1 MSSHWS
7 GVARATGWGLLMLLL
22 LGALSPPSLGHEA
35 DSARGPVAGPV
46 PGQADDAGPRLVVT
60 DRLRG
65 SAAHVRRWPGR
76 TITYTESIPAKWDWS
91 LERALN
97 AWNTAG
103 GHLRFVKAK
112 KGHRAQLT
120 IGYGDTHGAD
130 GYATVGPAPRAF
142 VHLNPGYKNGSVS
155 AERKVWVG
163 RLFTH
168 ELGHVVGFQHT
179 GGKCSL
185 MVPVFNLSECP
196 LLDKDPG
203 YYACRWIDKPLLKRF
218 VAAYGGKAKLASKKC
233 LIDPLPGQLGNAQFS
248 GGTGGP
254 VTLRWSAPSSAPPG
268 SKVHVEAWAGASCAG
283 DPPRELD
290 VDLPLG
296 AGSWTDPSDGTGGP
310 HCFRARVV
318 NRYGAGPAP
327 ITAVVNR
334 YQNPVAP
341 PSVVGGAWD
350 PSQHGWSFTAT
361 WPANATLVAYTSFAD
376 PATCPVPDAAGAS
389 HTSYDH
395 GDALFV
401 YAAGPDQCLTFVSR
415 STAGV
420 TSAAVTLHL
429 QAPRPPA
436 PVVGTPVYDAGFDS
450 WSVTVGSV
458 QGFDPVAEVRTGSC
472 PGSPPANLTWPDYP
486 EFFYALQTGPNCL
499 FVALADFWFT
509 DWYGPVVMKNFTQPG
524 A

>member
-1 MSSHWS
+1 
-7 GVARATGWGLLMLLL
+7 MLLL
-22 LGALSPPSLGHEA
+22 LGALSPPSLGHDA
-35 DSARGPVAGPV
+35 GSARGPVAGAV
-46 PGQADDAGPRLVVT
+46 RGQADEAGPRLVVA

-76 TITYTESIPAKWDWS
+76 TITYSESISAKWDWS

-97 AWNTAG
+97 AWNSAG

-112 KGHRAQLT
+112 KGRRPQLV

-142 VHLNPGYKNGSVS
+142 VHLNPGYKNARDT
-155 AERKVWVG
+155 AEGKVWVG

-179 GGKCSL
+179 AGKCSL
-185 MVPVFNLSECP
+185 MVAIFDLGACP
-196 LLDKDPG
+196 LLDKEPG

-218 VAAYGGKAKLASKKC
+218 VAAYGGKAKQAPQKC

-268 SKVHVEAWAGASCAG
+268 SKVHVEIWAGASCVG

-296 AGSWTDPSDGTGGP
+296 SGSWTDPSDGTGGP
-310 HCFRARVV
+310 HCFRALVV
-318 NRYGAGPAP
+318 NQYGAGPAP

-334 YQNPVAP
+334 YQSPVAA
-341 PSVVGGAWD
+341 PSVVSGPWD
-350 PSQHGWSFTAT
+350 QSQHRWSFTAT
-361 WPANATLVAYTSFAD
+361 WPANATLVAYTSLAD
-376 PATCPVPDAAGAS
+376 PATCPVPGAAGAS
-389 HTSYDH
+389 QTSYDH

-401 YAAGPDQCLTFVSR
+401 YAAGPNQCVTFVAR
-415 STAGV
+415 SAAGV
-420 TSAAVTLHL
+420 SSAAVALNLH
-429 QAPRPPA
+429 APRPPE
-436 PVVGTPVYDAGFDS
+436 PTVGTPQYDGYF
-450 WSVTVGSV
+450 WSVTVGQV
-458 QGFDPVAEVRTGSC
+458 QGFDPVAEVRTGPC
-472 PGSPPANLTWPDYP
+472 PGTAPGDLTWPDYP
-486 EFFYALQTGPNCL
+486 DSFYAQPGENCL
-499 FVALADFWFT
+499 YVALADFWFT
-509 DWYGPVVMKNFTQPG
+509 DWYGPVVWRPFTQPG